1 MIAGGECRKRERRK
15 AGVTRK
21 GAPPR
26 SGWVAQVRV
35 HLSAQTRTWLACAF
49 RRSASL
55 FDDGSKSFLASSW
68 LAKLG
73 RMRAPRERFCLS
85 ARGLILS
92 PLPRAGEV
100 ASEASGRGTVA
111 AVLSQAATPP
121 HPDLL
126 PARGEKEGER
136 AAKRFCLSAPARS
149 ARGTARQRGGGGMR
163 RFVRSDRQSKRRR
176 PRPFHRPSGGPP
188 SPPCGAGWEITCDE
202 N

>member
-1 MIAGGECRKRERRK
+1 VRSRGADKWREFAHTCLRRRGHGWH
-15 AGVTRK
+15 APF
-21 GAPPR
+21 GAPLP
-26 SGWVAQVRV
+26 
-35 HLSAQTRTWLACAF
+35 
-49 RRSASL
+49 SL
-55 FDDGSKSFLASSW
+55 MTGSKSFLASSW

-111 AVLSQAATPP
+111 AVPSQAAAPP

-126 PARGEKEGER
+126 PACGEKACGR

-149 ARGTARQRGGGGMR
+149 AGEGDRATARWRGMR

-188 SPPCGAGWEITCDE
+188 SPPCGAGWEIPCDE